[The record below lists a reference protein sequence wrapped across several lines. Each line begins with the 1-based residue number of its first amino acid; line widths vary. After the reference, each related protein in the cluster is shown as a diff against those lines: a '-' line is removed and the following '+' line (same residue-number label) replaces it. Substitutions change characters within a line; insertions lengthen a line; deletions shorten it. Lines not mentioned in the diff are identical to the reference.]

1 MESIEGGRLLVIRA
15 EGKRPFP
22 FRTRKLSPPAPMVLP
37 WQRGGRVGHCQR
49 AFLPFFVFLS
59 NFVRVGYSWVSYFN

>member
-1 MESIEGGRLLVIRA
+1 MEEGEGGRLLVIRA

-37 WQRGGRVGHCQR
+37 WRRGGRVGHRQR
-49 AFLPFFVFLS
+49 AFLPFFVTSSHEGKVLWD
-59 NFVRVGYSWVSYFN
+59 V